1 MSKLYRLRR
10 WLELDQAAAAIGEA
24 LGEKFE
30 TSDLIKLA
38 LEGRIALSVYLPEI
52 EEGWA
57 YAERHKNEV
66 GGGPYIDLDPAGSMV
81 YQLKKEDFVVEAGLW
96 QLPLWADAN
105 RHHFRNIL
113 QREYAKPLLE
123 SGFVEHTEGI
133 VLQRMKCLVQLRA
146 FRADEW
152 GDESGERW
160 LHAIG
165 IPEYA
170 LTVVE
175 APELEKFIESLLA
188 GADEDVP
195 KPLGNRERETLLKL
209 VIGMAIGAYGHNP
222 AAKKT
227 DTVSQI
233 VDDLARTG
241 TPLSDETVRKY
252 LKEAAALLSGT
263 RHKV

>member
-24 LGEKFE
+24 LGERFE

-38 LEGRIALSVYLPEI
+38 LEGRITLSVYLPEI
-52 EEGWA
+52 EEGWE
-57 YAERHKNEV
+57 YAERDKSQI
-66 GGGPYIDLDPAGSMV
+66 GGGSFIDLDSTGSMV
-81 YQLKKEDFVVEAGLW
+81 YQLQKADFVVEAGLW

-105 RHHFRNIL
+105 RRHFRNLL
-113 QREYAKPLLE
+113 QRVYSKPLLE
-123 SGFVEHTEGI
+123 SSILEYTEGI

-146 FRADEW
+146 FREDEW
-152 GDESGERW
+152 GDEEGERW
-160 LHAIG
+160 LHAIE
-165 IPEYA
+165 IPEHA

-175 APELEKFIESLLA
+175 ANELEKFIESLLA
-188 GADEDVP
+188 GVNEDIP

-227 DTVSQI
+227 DTVTQI
-233 VDDLARTG
+233 VDDLARAG
-241 TPLSDETVRKY
+241 APLSDETVRKY
-252 LKEAAALLSGT
+252 LKEAASLLSGS